1 MTVTDKTAGTPAARE
16 IGEAGSKAART
27 IPPTAALRLAGGIAA
42 GALAALLAGC
52 LATAPNAAGVSAME
66 LDTGRK
72 GPVSGVGLEGHDIVA
87 MADQMMRDI
96 LAQPRFAPGRDGKRP
111 RIALDGANFI
121 NDSAQPLDRQLIV
134 DRLRVSLNRAA
145 QARLQFVSTQTA
157 LVERERQAKR
167 SGATDAGTLGL
178 ARARLGADYSLS
190 GRIGSLDS
198 RSATTG
204 MMQRYMQIS
213 FELVEVETGELVWSN
228 IYAFQ
233 RAAADDVVYR

>member
-1 MTVTDKTAGTPAARE
+1 MTDKTAGTPAARE
-16 IGEAGSKAART
+16 IGEARGNAARA
-27 IPPTAALRLAGGIAA
+27 IPATAALRLAGGMAA
-42 GALAALLAGC
+42 CGLAALLAGC
-52 LATAPNAAGVSAME
+52 LASAPNAAGVAALE
-66 LDTGRK
+66 LDAGRK

-121 NDSAQPLDRQLIV
+121 NESAQPLDRQLIV

-145 QARLQFVSTQTA
+145 QSRLQFVSTQTA

-198 RSATTG
+198 RSAATG
-204 MMQRYMQIS
+204 MVQRYMQIS